1 MTTDVAVIAVVA
13 ADIHGLANRR
23 LRLHNLRGSSALAYE
38 CDVAVILN
46 DKSQAVSKVHLAYDP
61 VRAATFKHQV
71 VFTVEKNRG
80 GQAHHWTWSSART
93 SPPIASRP
101 GEPLCPTGWSTSDST
116 SSNPVTTTAFA

>member
-80 GQAHHWTWSSART
+80 GQAPLDLEFRKDFASYR
-93 SPPIASRP
+93 SRP